1 VARLVTTT
9 VDLAIVG
16 AGIAGLT
23 AANRA
28 AELGC
33 RVLVLEKGE
42 GEHYP
47 CNSRIAT
54 GILNVAHTDPHS
66 DAKVLRQAIELDTE
80 GYAAPALAD
89 ALASIAGQSMQW
101 LRSEGARIIK
111 VPIHGKSR
119 WMLAPPRTLSAGLD
133 WKGRGPDVVL
143 QTLRANLKRRD
154 GEVMLGTRATA
165 LRMNQGRCVGV
176 IAQQAG
182 RSLAIESTSVL
193 LADGGFQGNPD
204 LVRRFI
210 SRWPDALTQR
220 NAGSGGG
227 DALLMAEEAGARLT
241 DATSFYGH
249 LLARDS
255 LSNPGLWPY
264 PTIDTLAGGAIIV
277 DRTGRRFIDE
287 GLGGIAHSNALARL
301 DDPLAATAIFDHA
314 IWETTGRAE
323 LVPPNPQLVSAGG
336 TLISAPDLATLA
348 QKIKVAPQA
357 LLKTVEIYNRA
368 VTMDQGDRLDP
379 PRTAGRMFGESR
391 NAGKRVSVAPVATPP
406 YYAIPLAAGISYTMG
421 GIEIDAQARV
431 IGRDGTPIAGLYAA
445 GSCTGGVEGGPLG
458 GYIGGYLKAVGL
470 ALIAAR
476 SIRAMPETEVT

>member
-1 VARLVTTT
+1 MTTY
-9 VDLAIVG
+9 DLAVVG

-33 RVLVLEKGE
+33 RVIVLEKGD
-42 GEHYP
+42 GDHYP

-54 GILNVAHTDPHS
+54 GVLNVAHTDPHS

-80 GYAAPALAD
+80 GYAMPALAD
-89 ALASIAGQSMQW
+89 ALANVASQSMQW
-101 LRSEGARIIK
+101 LRQEGARIIK

-119 WMLAPPRTLSAGLD
+119 WVLAPPRTLAAGLD

-143 QTLRANLKRRD
+143 QGLRANLKRRG
-154 GEVMLGTRATA
+154 GEIMLATRARA
-165 LRMNQGRCVGV
+165 LRMEQGRCIGV
-176 IAQQAG
+176 AVEQGG
-182 RSLAIESTSVL
+182 RSLTIEAATVL
-193 LADGGFQGNPD
+193 LADGGFQANPD
-204 LVRRFI
+204 LMKRFI
-210 SRWPDALTQR
+210 SPRPEALTQR
-220 NAGSGGG
+220 NAGSGAG

-255 LSNPGLWPY
+255 LTNPGLWPY
-264 PTIDTLAGGAIIV
+264 PTMDTLVGGAVLV
-277 DRTGRRFIDE
+277 DRGGRRFIDE
-287 GLGGIAHSNALARL
+287 GLGGIAHSNAIAKL
-301 DDPLAATAIFDHA
+301 DDPLAVIAIFDHA

-323 LVPPNPQLVSAGG
+323 LVPPNPQLVAAGG

-348 QKIKVAPQA
+348 QKIYVPGQA
-357 LLKTVEIYNRA
+357 LQQTIESYNKA
-368 VTMDQGDRLDP
+368 VSADQGERLDP
-379 PRTAGRMFGESR
+379 PRTSGRMFGESR
-391 NAGKRVSVAPVATPP
+391 STGKRVRVAPVATAP
-406 YYAIPLAAGISYTMG
+406 YYAVPLGVGISYTMG

-431 IGRDGTPIAGLYAA
+431 IGRNGEPVPGLFAA

-470 ALIAAR
+470 GLIAGQ
-476 SIRAMPETEVT
+476 SIGEMIRTGTK

>member
-1 VARLVTTT
+1 VTTA
-9 VDLAIVG
+9 VDLAVIG

-23 AANRA
+23 TANRA

-33 RVLVLEKGE
+33 RVLVLEKGD

-54 GILNVAHTDPHS
+54 GVLNVAHNDPHS
-66 DAKVLRQAIELDTE
+66 DANVLRQAIELDTE

-89 ALASIAGQSMQW
+89 ALAGIAGQSMQW
-101 LRSEGARIIK
+101 LRAQGARIIK
-111 VPIHGKSR
+111 VPIQGKSR
-119 WMLAPPRTLSAGLD
+119 WVLAPPRTLSAGLD

-143 QTLRANLKRRD
+143 QALHANLKRRG
-154 GEVMLGTRATA
+154 GEIMLATRATA
-165 LRMNQGRCVGV
+165 LRMAQGRCLGV
-176 IAQQAG
+176 VAQQAG
-182 RSLAIESTSVL
+182 RALDIEATSVL
-193 LADGGFQGNPD
+193 LADGGFQCNLE

-210 SRWPDALTQR
+210 SPRPEALTQR
-220 NAGSGGG
+220 NAGSGCG

-249 LLARDS
+249 LLSRDS
-255 LSNPGLWPY
+255 LTNPGLWPY
-264 PTIDTLAGGAIIV
+264 PTMDTLAGGAVIV

-314 IWETTGRAE
+314 IWESTGRAE
-323 LVPPNPQLVSAGG
+323 LVPPNPQLVGAGG

-348 QKIKVAPQA
+348 QKLDLPAQA
-357 LLKTVEIYNRA
+357 LQQTIETYNRA
-368 VTMDQGDRLDP
+368 VTADHGDRLDP
-379 PRTAGRMFGESR
+379 PRTSGRMFGESR
-391 NAGKRVSVAPVATPP
+391 NASKRMSVAPLAAPP

-431 IGRDGTPIAGLYAA
+431 IGRNGEPIPGLFAA

-458 GYIGGYLKAVGL
+458 GYVGGYLKAVGL

-476 SIRAMPETEVT
+476 SIGAMARMGAT

>member
-1 VARLVTTT
+1 MTAPT
-9 VDLAIVG
+9 VDLAVVG
-16 AGIAGLT
+16 GGIAGLT

-28 AELGC
+28 AVLGC
-33 RVLVLEKGE
+33 RVVVLEKGE
-42 GEHYP
+42 DEHYP

-54 GILNVAHTDPHS
+54 GVLNVAHTDPHS
-66 DAKVLRQAIELDTE
+66 DPTVLRQAIELDTE
-80 GYAAPALAD
+80 GYAVPALVD
-89 ALASIAGQSMQW
+89 ALAGIARQSMQW
-101 LRSEGARIIK
+101 LRAEGARIIK

-143 QTLRANLKRRD
+143 QTLRSNLERR
-154 GEVMLGTRATA
+154 GGVVMLGARATR
-165 LRMNQGRCVGV
+165 LRMDQGRCIGV
-176 IAQQAG
+176 VAERAG
-182 RSLAIESTSVL
+182 QSTAIDAANVL

-210 SRWPDALTQR
+210 SPRPDALAQR
-220 NAGSGGG
+220 NAGSGAG
-227 DALLMAEEAGARLT
+227 DALRMAEEVGARLT

-255 LSNPGLWPY
+255 LTDPGLWPY
-264 PTIDTLAGGAIIV
+264 PTMDTLAGAAIMV
-277 DRTGRRFIDE
+277 DRSGRRFIDE
-287 GLGGIAHSNALARL
+287 GLGGIAHSNALARSA
-301 DDPLAATAIFDHA
+301 DPLAATAIFDHA

-348 QKIKVAPQA
+348 QKAGLPADALQETVVA
-357 LLKTVEIYNRA
+357 YNEA
-368 VTMDQGDRLDP
+368 VMADEGHRLNP
-379 PRTAGRMFGESR
+379 PRTSGRMFGESR
-391 NAGKRVSVAPVATPP
+391 NASKHVSVAPVATPP
-406 YYAIPLAAGISYTMG
+406 YYAIPLVAGISYTMG

-431 IGRDGTPIAGLYAA
+431 NGRNGEPISGLFAA
-445 GSCTGGVEGGPLG
+445 GSCTGGIEGGPLG

-476 SIRAMPETEVT
+476 SIGATVKAATA

>member
-1 VARLVTTT
+1 VLTTA
-9 VDLAIVG
+9 VDLAVVG

-23 AANRA
+23 AANHA

-54 GILNVAHTDPHS
+54 GVLNVAHIDPHS

-80 GYAAPALAD
+80 GHAAPALAD
-89 ALASIAGQSMQW
+89 ALAGIAGQSMQW
-101 LRSEGARIIK
+101 LRAEGARIIK

-119 WMLAPPRTLSAGLD
+119 WVLAPPRTLSAGLD

-143 QTLRANLKRRD
+143 QTLRANLKRRG
-154 GEVMLGTRATA
+154 GEIMLETRATA
-165 LRMNQGRCVGV
+165 LRMVQGRCVGV
-176 IAQQAG
+176 MAQQAG
-182 RSLAIESTSVL
+182 QSLSIEATSVL

-210 SRWPDALTQR
+210 SPRPEALTQR
-220 NAGSGGG
+220 NAGSGVG

-249 LLARDS
+249 LLSRDS
-255 LSNPGLWPY
+255 LTNPGLWPY
-264 PTIDTLAGGAIIV
+264 PTMDTLAGGAIII
-277 DRTGRRFIDE
+277 DRSGRRFIDE

-301 DDPLAATAIFDHA
+301 DDPLTATAIFDHA

-336 TLISAPDLATLA
+336 TLINAPDLATLA
-348 QKIKVAPQA
+348 EKIGVSAPA
-357 LLKTVEIYNRA
+357 LQQTIETYNKA
-368 VTMDQGDRLDP
+368 VTADQGDRLDP
-379 PRTAGRMFGESR
+379 RRTSGRMFGESR
-391 NAGKRVSVAPVATPP
+391 STGKRVSVAPVATPP

-431 IGRDGTPIAGLYAA
+431 IGRNGEPLAGLFAA

-476 SIRAMPETEVT
+476 SIGAMAGMRVT

>member
-1 VARLVTTT
+1 VTTR

-54 GILNVAHTDPHS
+54 GVLNVAHTDPHS
-66 DAKVLRQAIELDTE
+66 DAEVLRQAIELDTE

-89 ALASIAGQSMQW
+89 ALAGVAGQSMQW
-101 LRSEGARIIK
+101 LRAEGARIIK

-143 QTLRANLKRRD
+143 QTLCSNLRRRG
-154 GEVMLGTRATA
+154 GEIMLGTRATA
-165 LRMNQGRCVGV
+165 LRMEQGRCVGV

-182 RSLAIESTSVL
+182 RSLAIEATSVL

-210 SRWPDALTQR
+210 SPRPEELTQR
-220 NAGSGGG
+220 NAGSGAG

-241 DATSFYGH
+241 DASSFYGH
-249 LLARDS
+249 LLSRDS
-255 LSNPGLWPY
+255 LTNPGLWPY
-264 PTIDTLAGGAIIV
+264 PTMDTLAGGAIMV

-301 DDPLAATAIFDHA
+301 NDPLAATAIFDHA

-323 LVPPNPQLVSAGG
+323 LVPPNPQLVAAGG
-336 TLISAPDLATLA
+336 TLISTGDLAMLA
-348 QKIKVAPQA
+348 QKIDVPAQA
-357 LLKTVEIYNRA
+357 LQDTIETYNRA
-368 VTMDQGDRLDP
+368 VTVDQGDRLDP
-379 PRTAGRMFGESR
+379 PRTSGRMFGESR
-391 NAGKRVSVAPVATPP
+391 NAGKRVSVAAVATPP

-431 IGRDGTPIAGLYAA
+431 IGCNGEPIPGLFAA

-476 SIRAMPETEVT
+476 SIGAMAGMGVT